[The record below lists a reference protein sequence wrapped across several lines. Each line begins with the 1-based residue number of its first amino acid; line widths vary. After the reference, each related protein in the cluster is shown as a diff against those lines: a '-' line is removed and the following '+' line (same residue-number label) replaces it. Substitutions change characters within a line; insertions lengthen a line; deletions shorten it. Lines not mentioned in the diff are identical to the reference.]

1 MQKIAGQIIA
11 FTYKYLDLKKRHIT
25 IYNKQNDILTPLYIP
40 IIFSLILYSTYT
52 ECLPSYLPVY
62 PNINKKSCLPL
73 SPQSLFLFFFLSLS
87 LSLTFCHCHS
97 LLLCLSLPFYLSF
110 SHFFYIS
117 LTLSSS
123 VSFSQFLTVFFS
135 QSNSLCLY

>member
-1 MQKIAGQIIA
+1 MERLQKIAGQIIA

-40 IIFSLILYSTYT
+40 IIFSLMLYSTYT
-52 ECLPSYLPVY
+52 ERLPLYLPVC

-87 LSLTFCHCHS
+87 LSLS
-97 LLLCLSLPFYLSF
+97 LCLSLSVTVTPSF
-110 SHFFYIS
+110 SVSLFPSLSLSHIFSIS
-117 LTLSSS
+117 LSLS
-123 VSFSQFLTVFFS
+123 LPP
-135 QSNSLCLY
+135 SLSHNF

>member
-1 MQKIAGQIIA
+1 MERLQKIAGQIIA

-52 ECLPSYLPVY
+52 ECLPSYLPVC

-87 LSLTFCHCHS
+87 LSVSHFLSLSLSPSLSLSSLLSLFLTFFLYLSHS
-97 LLLCLSLPFYLSF
+97 LFLRL
-110 SHFFYIS
+110 
-117 LTLSSS
+117 
-123 VSFSQFLTVFFS
+123 FLTIFNSFFLS
-135 QSNSLCLY
+135 V